1 MAMDWDDLRFVLAL
15 LKTGTLTR
23 AARGLKVEHTTV
35 GRRVEA
41 AEAALGVRL
50 FTRTASGYVP
60 TAEAERLLAPMR
72 QVEEAALAV
81 ERAAAGNRESL
92 AGAVRVTSPE
102 TFGISYLAPR
112 LAAFGLLHPGLT
124 LDLVPSGEVLD
135 LGRRQAEIAVRFFRS
150 RQKNLVLRRAGEVTH
165 GFYASPQYLARHPVR
180 TAADL
185 RECRL
190 LSAPLLPGAL
200 ETRWLK
206 RLGLDVQPSFSS
218 LLALALV
225 GAARESAGVAIL
237 PRYVGD
243 SDPHLCHVPMPDEPS
258 EPIWLTVHQDLK
270 RTPRVRA
277 VLDHLFRALSEDA
290 ELLRGRARPLLPAP
304 PGERPFVPV

>member
-1 MAMDWDDLRFVLAL
+1 MNWDDLRFVLVL
-15 LKTGTLTR
+15 SKTGALTR
-23 AARGLKVEHTTV
+23 AARLLNVDHTTV

-60 TAEAERLLAPMR
+60 TAEAERLLGPMR

-81 ERAAAGNRESL
+81 ERAAAAHCDSL
-92 AGAVRVTSPE
+92 EGTVRVTSPE

-112 LAAFGLLHPGLT
+112 LAAFGLQHPGLT

-150 RQKNLVLRRAGEVTH
+150 RQENLVLRRAGEVTY
-165 GFYASPQYLARHPVR
+165 GFYASHEYLARRPLR
-180 TAADL
+180 TPAEL
-185 RECRL
+185 REHRL
-190 LSAPLLPGAL
+190 LSAPLEPGAL

-206 RLGLDVQPSFSS
+206 RLNLDLQPGFVS
-218 LLALALV
+218 LLSLALV
-225 GAARESAGVAIL
+225 GAARASAGVAIL

-243 SDPHLCHVPMPDEPS
+243 ADPRLRHVPMPDEPS
-258 EPIWLTVHQDLK
+258 EPIWLTVHRDLK
-270 RTPRVRA
+270 KTPRVRA
-277 VLDHLFRALSEDA
+277 VLDYLLRALSEDA
-290 ELLRGRARPLLPAP
+290 ELLRGSLRGAPGRA
-304 PGERPFVPV
+304 